1 MPRQWMV
8 LQNQTG
14 HQQMEKMTCLFSW
27 SDKFDDFKYVYVT
40 LSESTTQQ
48 QLQEL
53 SKFALA
59 ELGEMVQKNRK
70 QFEV

>member
-1 MPRQWMV
+1 
-8 LQNQTG
+8 
-14 HQQMEKMTCLFSW
+14 MEKMTCLFSW

-48 QLQEL
+48 QLRDL

-70 QFEV
+70 LFEV

>member
-1 MPRQWMV
+1 
-8 LQNQTG
+8 
-14 HQQMEKMTCLFSW
+14 MTCLFSW

-59 ELGEMVQKNRK
+59 ELDEMVQKNREL
-70 QFEV
+70 FEV

>member
-48 QLQEL
+48 QLREL
-53 SKFALA
+53 SKIAMTKLD
-59 ELGEMVQKNRK
+59 EMVQKNREL
-70 QFEV
+70 FEV

>member
-1 MPRQWMV
+1 
-8 LQNQTG
+8 
-14 HQQMEKMTCLFSW
+14 MEKMTCLFSW

-40 LSESTTQQ
+40 MSESTTQQ
-48 QLQEL
+48 QLRDL

-70 QFEV
+70 LFEV

>member
-8 LQNQTG
+8 LQNQTE

-48 QLQEL
+48 QLRDL

-70 QFEV
+70 LFEV